1 MNKRRGI
8 AWITAASLAAVL
20 AVGLA
25 GCGTQPVEPRTED
38 IVVLYTNDVHCGIEE
53 DLGYAGLA
61 AYQKEMEAETPHVT
75 LVDCGDAV
83 QGDFIG
89 IVSDGEYIVDIMNRL
104 EYDFAV
110 PGNHEFDYGMEQL
123 STLIDMA
130 DAAYLGCNVRY
141 EGSQSN
147 ALADVKPYE
156 IVEYDDT
163 SVAFI
168 GVITPNSLNSST
180 PRYFMEN
187 GEYVYSFYG
196 GEGGAALH
204 MQVQK
209 TVDECRAKGADYVVV
224 LSHLGDAD
232 AESPYSSVEMIRGT
246 TGIDVVLDGHT
257 HSVMKGRTEKNKDGE
272 DVLLTSTGT
281 RMDNV
286 GKLTI
291 TAEGEIIT
299 ELIADYA
306 AKDAEFAAYLD
317 TVKANYEEE
326 MNRVVAT
333 SDIALSGFTED
344 GIRLVRNRETTIGN
358 FCADAYRA
366 ASGADIAIVN
376 GGGIRADLL
385 AGDITYADILAVHP
399 YGNTLCMVKATGQ
412 EILDSLEIAS
422 RETMAVTEEDGHAI
436 GEEGSFHQVSGLKYT
451 IDTSVK
457 HSVAL
462 DAAGMCIGIG
472 DTRRVKDVFVLNSDG
487 EYEPL
492 DPKKEYTVAS
502 HNYLIKEC
510 GGGIVMFADN
520 ELLIDE
526 GMSDYQILVDYL
538 TDGLNGEL
546 DEKYSAAEGRIII
559 K

>member
-1 MNKRRGI
+1 MNRRRGI
-8 AWITAASLAAVL
+8 AWISAASLAAVL

-25 GCGTQPVEPRTED
+25 GCGAQPAEPRTED

-89 IVSDGEYIVDIMNRL
+89 IVSDGEYIVDVMNKL

-123 STLIDMA
+123 SALIDMA
-130 DAAYLGCNVRY
+130 DATYLGCNVRY
-141 EGSQSN
+141 EGSRSD

-156 IVEYDDT
+156 IVNYDDT

-196 GEGGAALH
+196 GEGGVALH
-204 MQVQK
+204 TQVQK

-257 HSVMKGRTEKNKDGE
+257 HSVMKGRLEKNKDGE

-281 RMDNV
+281 RMDNI

-306 AKDAEFAAYLD
+306 ANDAEFAA
-317 TVKANYEEE
+317 
-326 MNRVVAT
+326 
-333 SDIALSGFTED
+333 
-344 GIRLVRNRETTIGN
+344 
-358 FCADAYRA
+358 
-366 ASGADIAIVN
+366 
-376 GGGIRADLL
+376 
-385 AGDITYADILAVHP
+385 
-399 YGNTLCMVKATGQ
+399 
-412 EILDSLEIAS
+412 
-422 RETMAVTEEDGHAI
+422 
-436 GEEGSFHQVSGLKYT
+436 
-451 IDTSVK
+451 
-457 HSVAL
+457 
-462 DAAGMCIGIG
+462 
-472 DTRRVKDVFVLNSDG
+472 
-487 EYEPL
+487 
-492 DPKKEYTVAS
+492 
-502 HNYLIKEC
+502 
-510 GGGIVMFADN
+510 
-520 ELLIDE
+520 
-526 GMSDYQILVDYL
+526 
-538 TDGLNGEL
+538 
-546 DEKYSAAEGRIII
+546 
-559 K
+559 